1 MQRLVTYR
9 DLKEQFGIPYT
20 PQHILRLQKQGLF
33 PLRRKLGNFNFWLWE
48 DIDAWLKRLP
58 IVHLDPPS
66 PEG

>member
-1 MQRLVTYR
+1 MNKLVTYR

-48 DIDAWLKRLP
+48 DIDAWLRRLP
-58 IVHLDPPS
+58 VVQREAS
-66 PEG
+66 SKEG

>member
-33 PLRRKLGNFNFWLWE
+33 PPRRKLGNFNFWLW
-48 DIDAWLKRLP
+48 DDVDAWLKTLP
-58 IVHLDPPS
+58 VVQLQHPS
-66 PEG
+66 QEG